1 MLLQLLLFLLIFYDI
16 QFNLSEIIDQSY
28 LKIVLNFI
36 KEIIII
42 KLSIT
47 FDDRKNSLRRFSTD
61 IPCQLNKFERKKKRN
76 IIKIQVI
83 KSHNAAIEFGHSWTA
98 RVTHSSRACMCL
110 LGAFYQLIF
119 DISITIG
126 FFFLSCLPNC
136 QNWYLKIPSN
146 YIYR

>member
-61 IPCQLNKFERKKKRN
+61 IPCQLNKFERKKNETLSKF
-76 IIKIQVI
+76 KSSKVI
-83 KSHNAAIEFGHSWTA
+83 MLQSNLATLERHA
-98 RVTHSSRACMCL
+98 L
-110 LGAFYQLIF
+110 LIHLEHVCAYWEHFI
-119 DISITIG
+119 
-126 FFFLSCLPNC
+126 N
-136 QNWYLKIPSN
+136 
-146 YIYR
+146 